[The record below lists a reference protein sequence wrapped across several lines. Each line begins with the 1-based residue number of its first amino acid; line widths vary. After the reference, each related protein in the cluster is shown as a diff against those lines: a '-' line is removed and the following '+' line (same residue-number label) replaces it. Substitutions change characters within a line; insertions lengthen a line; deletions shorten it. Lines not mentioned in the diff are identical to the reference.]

1 MGNRATKHKINLYS
15 TDLNRINK
23 SIKEIQESEPEG
35 TSLFY
40 LEIEYDVKEKDVG
53 DVYVFHTTH
62 REETE
67 ECETRIR
74 KTWKYEDYELTLTA
88 HSEDKDIKL
97 SD

>member
-1 MGNRATKHKINLYS
+1 MAKSATHKINLYS

-40 LEIEYDVKEKDVG
+40 MEIEYDVKEKDVG
-53 DVYVFHTTH
+53 DVYVFHTVH

-67 ECETRIR
+67 EYETRTS